1 MAASLNNFQ
10 LEGYRTAD
18 ALVDASNNID
28 LEFSSGFDTDE
39 EPGVIS
45 FRQSQYWKHIVSS
58 RRRLYN
64 HYKEIQ
70 RIRIAYEA
78 YEDNDF
84 KGLKLENVDQQSNNV
99 ERDGSFM
106 NSEHDS
112 ESEYESAIDISE
124 DNANDSCSQFE
135 TFRTCERTTSNA
147 DDDCLELVYNSHF
160 PNDLLELESRTYNQH
175 LEVQS
180 NSVGH
185 DNSSMELSESEY
197 ESAIDV
203 PEDYVNNCCCQSE
216 TYRIGDQTTKTY
228 NDELQLDNNG
238 DVPMKSIYQ
247 ITSYEDL
254 DNCSIFEYK
263 NYALEDFY
271 SDLLEL
277 ESFRQRWYQHINEQS
292 NSIGYDDS
300 SVEYESE
307 TELAN
312 DITTNGANNCC
323 SQFETYRKC
332 DMSRTLAYDEDVPM
346 LPESEFGNISC
357 ENMENLSLF
366 QIENYSPEYF
376 RTDLLEFE
384 NSGRQ
389 RLYRYFE
396 DKTSFSGQ
404 DDSEP
409 EIDFPENLASC
420 SQFETFRKYD
430 QTSTSYDAIVS
441 ASMNASNID
450 HKMHYY
456 SDVTDN
462 GDDTMQS
469 ESDSNNDSRLECDYD
484 GDIEESDDE
493 DNF

>member
-1 MAASLNNFQ
+1 
-10 LEGYRTAD
+10 
-18 ALVDASNNID
+18 
-28 LEFSSGFDTDE
+28 
-39 EPGVIS
+39 
-45 FRQSQYWKHIVSS
+45 
-58 RRRLYN
+58 
-64 HYKEIQ
+64 
-70 RIRIAYEA
+70 
-78 YEDNDF
+78 
-84 KGLKLENVDQQSNNV
+84 
-99 ERDGSFM
+99 
-106 NSEHDS
+106 
-112 ESEYESAIDISE
+112 
-124 DNANDSCSQFE
+124 
-135 TFRTCERTTSNA
+135 
-147 DDDCLELVYNSHF
+147 
-160 PNDLLELESRTYNQH
+160 
-175 LEVQS
+175 
-180 NSVGH
+180 
-185 DNSSMELSESEY
+185 
-197 ESAIDV
+197 
-203 PEDYVNNCCCQSE
+203 
-216 TYRIGDQTTKTY
+216 
-228 NDELQLDNNG
+228 
-238 DVPMKSIYQ
+238 MKSIYQ

-277 ESFRQRWYQHINEQS
+277 ESFRQRWYHHINEQS

-332 DMSRTLAYDEDVPM
+332 DMSRTLAYNENVPM

-366 QIENYSPEYF
+366 QIENYSPEDF

-450 HKMHYY
+450 HKIHYY

-462 GDDTMQS
+462 GDDTMES

-493 DNF
+493 DNFSTSYDAIVSASMNASNIDHKIHYYSDVTDNGDDTMESESDSNNDSRLECDYDGDIEESDDEDNF